1 MDSDGSVTADR
12 RSSHGDRAE
21 AAPVAH
27 YIEVAG
33 QQHVATFLRLT
44 QSMPCSIRSGERLCG
59 RGATLGAVIPNPDGT
74 WLLMPICAQCS
85 KAMAVTDEAFA
96 KLI

>member
-1 MDSDGSVTADR
+1 MDLDGSVSADR
-12 RSSHGDRAE
+12 SSSNADRTE
-21 AAPVAH
+21 EAPVEDFS
-27 YIEVAG
+27 EVAG